1 MFAMYLQ
8 RFCTVLRTENG
19 QALIQ
24 YASGTQPK
32 WVDKSLIQ
40 YIGGQASGK

>member
-8 RFCTVLRTENG
+8 RFCTVLRTEKG

-24 YASGTQPK
+24 FASGTQPK
-32 WVDKSLIQ
+32 WVDVNLIK
-40 YIGGQASGK
+40 YIGGQANGK